1 LESRRLAEACGA
13 PETEAV
19 AENHLAVAA
28 WSRGDVDD
36 ILVHAAAVLQLA
48 RRYRL
53 GLLVPAALIHQACAH
68 AMRGDN
74 AAVDALLA
82 EAGPQITGEATQRIS
97 MHAHVR
103 ALCALAHDDT
113 ATAAREFA
121 AAEDIVLSERPT
133 AMPPLVSMA
142 VLMRALD
149 GVDPKQA
156 SSELRR
162 RACAG
167 PLFEAVL
174 AAAEAVALGGRGE
187 HAGATAAMSSALHD
201 LGLNPLVHA
210 MVARLVAPR
219 AAAEGWGEPTR
230 WLDVARA
237 TFEARGLRRPAQA
250 CRAALRGGGPIG
262 GRPGGI
268 SARERDVLLLV
279 AEGLPNRVIAERL
292 YLSSRTVEKH
302 VERLLAKTGSSN
314 RAQLATYAL
323 RQDEDT

>member
-1 LESRRLAEACGA
+1 
-13 PETEAV
+13 
-19 AENHLAVAA
+19 
-28 WSRGDVDD
+28 
-36 ILVHAAAVLQLA
+36 
-48 RRYRL
+48 
-53 GLLVPAALIHQACAH
+53 
-68 AMRGDN
+68 
-74 AAVDALLA
+74 
-82 EAGPQITGEATQRIS
+82 
-97 MHAHVR
+97 
-103 ALCALAHDDT
+103 
-113 ATAAREFA
+113 
-121 AAEDIVLSERPT
+121 
-133 AMPPLVSMA
+133 
-142 VLMRALD
+142 
-149 GVDPKQA
+149 
-156 SSELRR
+156 
-162 RACAG
+162 
-167 PLFEAVL
+167 
-174 AAAEAVALGGRGE
+174 
-187 HAGATAAMSSALHD
+187 
-201 LGLNPLVHA
+201 
-210 MVARLVAPR
+210 LVAPR